1 MIVEGSRAW
10 QELPFSRRVKRK
22 RIHSMDIPKL
32 SEECREKLWVVAEA
46 SLRRACIVKQEK
58 KGEREYPRFY
68 GRSFLAVRFRRTVA
82 GEFWENYAA
91 KCKDIAR
98 LHGRS
103 PPGEVVFVEDWLR
116 DAMWGKQTTF
126 FNFHEEHLLQ
136 IDVLECMFR
145 TPNMPKVLAKE
156 IEEILDDTPY
166 YIDYSVN
173 PVSIELTALPAN
185 TTAAQRAI
193 RLARNAGLTQAANHL
208 QKSEKKIGANDYPG
222 ALDECGRA
230 LESIVQ
236 VIDPSTEKKSLGACL
251 KSSKIKEIF
260 KHPALHGAIGQLY
273 GYLSDEAGVRH
284 ARGNEKSKVD
294 RELAIFFY
302 DVSAAFAEYLVS
314 AHRKSKK
321 PRKKKKK

>member
-1 MIVEGSRAW
+1 MKIAEGSWAW
-10 QELPFSRRVKRK
+10 YELPFSRRAELS
-22 RIHSMDIPKL
+22 RIAPADMPKL
-32 SEECREKLWVVAEA
+32 SIECRNNLLEAMAPSFSRAYYVSFTRTVDVTGDESEK
-46 SLRRACIVKQEK
+46 IVIEK
-58 KGEREYPRFY
+58 
-68 GRSFLAVRFRRTVA
+68 VQFRRTVA
-82 GEFWENYAA
+82 GKFWNSVLE
-91 KCKDIAR
+91 KCPIAD
-98 LHGRS
+98 LSGPYLDRS
-103 PPGEVVFVEDWLR
+103 DADGFLEEWLLLESFDR
-116 DAMWGKQTTF
+116 QDCHLKMI
-126 FNFHEEHLLQ
+126 EHL
-136 IDVLECMFR
+136 EFMFR
-145 TPNMPKVLAKE
+145 TPGMPKGLASK

-208 QKSEKKIGANDYPG
+208 QKSEEKIGVSDYPG

-236 VIDPSTEKKSLGACL
+236 VIDPGTKKKSLGACL

-260 KHPALHGAIGQLY
+260 KHSALHGAISQLY

-321 PRKKKKK
+321 YGKKKKK